1 MTATVSQRTPDP
13 DPEAELGREY
23 DGPELHT
30 GTPEYEAELAEY
42 RAWLAEYQARAGQA
56 EPEPGARPDAAADS
70 RPGSE
75 IAEAYGPHL
84 PTMQDVWAARN
95 AAAEAHEAGC
105 SVDERER
112 LILDLLRTE
121 EAVPGFFAEPEI
133 EL

>member
-13 DPEAELGREY
+13 DSEAELGHEY

-42 RAWLAEYQARAGQA
+42 RAWAGRA
-56 EPEPGARPDAAADS
+56 EPEPGARPDAAAVS
-70 RPGSE
+70 RPEPE
-75 IAEAYGPHL
+75 IAKAYGPHL

-105 SVDERER
+105 SGAERER

>member
-13 DPEAELGREY
+13 DPEAELGHEY

-42 RAWLAEYQARAGQA
+42 QGWAGRA
-56 EPEPGARPDAAADS
+56 EPESEARPDAAADS
-70 RPGSE
+70 RPEPE

-84 PTMQDVWAARN
+84 PTMRDVWDARRAADL
-95 AAAEAHEAGC
+95 AHEAGC
-105 SVDERER
+105 SGAERER

-133 EL
+133 EP